1 MKGLKREDII
11 PVKDGLINLERGLA
25 FKKGN
30 RTSSFCCQEAA
41 GEFPNTI
48 KITEEKLRYVP

>member
-1 MKGLKREDII
+1 MRKSKVIIRYSKRNMKGLKREDII

-30 RTSSFCCQEAA
+30 RTSSFC
-41 GEFPNTI
+41 
-48 KITEEKLRYVP
+48 